1 MFVGKYW
8 WGGVNAGWRYE
19 GQFKNG
25 VENGQGTKWKPDGSV
40 FLKGNFTGPNS
51 VS

>member
-8 WGGVNAGWRYE
+8 WAGGANTGWRYE

-25 VENGQGTKWKPDGSV
+25 VENGPQGTKWKPDGSE
-40 FLKGNFTGPNS
+40 FI
-51 VS
+51 